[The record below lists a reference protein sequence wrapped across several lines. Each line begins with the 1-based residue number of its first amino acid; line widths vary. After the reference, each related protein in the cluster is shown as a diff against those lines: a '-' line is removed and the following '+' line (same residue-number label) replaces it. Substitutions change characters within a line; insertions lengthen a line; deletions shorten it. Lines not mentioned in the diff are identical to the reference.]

1 MKRLFI
7 LLIAAV
13 AVTGCQDKDSKVVID
28 DQNHLNEA
36 YNRSGELGYKVIE
49 ATNYDEFKQART
61 AIEEYEEAFR
71 TQIGGE
77 SYRIFLEECNYIFE
91 EL

>member
-13 AVTGCQDKDSKVVID
+13 AVVGCQDKESKVVID
-28 DQNHLNEA
+28 DQNHLSEA
-36 YNRSGELGYKVIE
+36 YDQSCELGYRVIE
-49 ATNYDEFKQART
+49 AKNYDEFKQART
-61 AIEEYEEAFR
+61 EIEKYEEAFR

-77 SYRIFLEECNYIFE
+77 SYSIFLEECNYIFE